1 MSNIRFSD
9 YIVFVDESGDH
20 GLENLQDNH
29 YPVFVVAC
37 CIFKKSD
44 YIHKI
49 TPQVR
54 QLKFDIFGHDQVIL
68 HESEIVKRKGAFTN
82 LSKQVRDDL
91 ITELTEIIKTN
102 NFHIIAWDIEKKR
115 HVKEYGKTSNLYYHA
130 FESCLVQIFDLMSEL
145 GQSGMTHII
154 CESRGKEEDSGL
166 ELEFRRIC
174 DGKNIRRIQ
183 LPFDLIVLPKIANSE
198 GLQLVD
204 LVARPIGLHLLRPTQ
219 PNRAYEIIE
228 KKRIS
233 PSTKDLNNQQL
244 GQFVWTEPNQL
255 PLFDDSLEKAEGL
268 TRSPVSPTPTK

>member
-1 MSNIRFSD
+1 MSKYSD

-29 YPVFVVAC
+29 YPVFVLAC

-54 QLKFDIFGHDQVIL
+54 QLKFDIFGHDRVIL
-68 HESEIVKRKGAFTN
+68 HESEIVKRKGAFSN
-82 LSKQVRDDL
+82 LSKQIREDL
-91 ITELTEIIKTN
+91 ILELTSIIETN
-102 NFHIIAWDIEKKR
+102 NFHIVAWDVDKKR
-115 HVKEYGKTSNLYYHA
+115 HVKEYGKTSNLYYHS
-130 FESCLVQIFDLMSEL
+130 FESCLIQIYDLLTEL
-145 GQSGMTHII
+145 GQIGITHIV
-154 CESRGKEEDSGL
+154 CESRGKEEDPSL

-174 DGKNIRRIQ
+174 DGKNIRKIQ
-183 LPFDLIVLPKIANSE
+183 LPFDLIILPKIANSE

-204 LVARPIGLHLLRPTQ
+204 LVARPIGLNLLRPEQ
-219 PNRAYEIIE
+219 PNRAYEIIAQ
-228 KKRIS
+228 KRIS

-244 GQFVWTEPNQL
+244 GQFVWVEPNQL
-255 PLFDDSLEKAEGL
+255 SLFDYDPEKAEGP